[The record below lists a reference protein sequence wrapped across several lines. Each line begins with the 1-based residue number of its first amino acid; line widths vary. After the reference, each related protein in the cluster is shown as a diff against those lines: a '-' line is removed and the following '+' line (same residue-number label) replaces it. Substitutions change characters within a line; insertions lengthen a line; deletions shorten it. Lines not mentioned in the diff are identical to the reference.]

1 MSEEKK
7 LNKDIIVYTADI
19 TDSENGFCSLYEYI
33 YSFRENI
40 YDNFPSITDPEIVL
54 AMKKLKNIKNE
65 FGEYGI
71 RANNEDIVKCLN
83 SDDCLFV
90 KTWNDVKFNGN
101 YTLSNLPGNTDGISG
116 SCVGGYNMGMNI
128 HISEEKKKK
137 VATVMEYIS
146 SYEHQQKIMEIG
158 FQSSFEDFYND
169 DESICQKYVQ
179 CQNIK
184 SIQGILRPVDDSE
197 DYTIFSKKYRN
208 YLLKYLYNDED
219 LNECLMNIQDL
230 ILSSYLENSSIINRI
245 YTIVIIVTYIIMIFC
260 YFLAFTKKHKY
271 KFRLLSP
278 FYWFIYMLGQIIII
292 SYGFTG
298 MGKMNEFKCAIKSL
312 IFSVGFTLS
321 NTVLFIRIF
330 INYPESNRRCIY
342 FCEKNFGKTVLIF
355 ITIDIVLNTL
365 TLIETSKVDI
375 VVNNDAIYQKCKI
388 HSIISRLALSLI
400 YSHKVFILLFIAL
413 LIFTEWNIKKFK
425 YDIHYATSTLLIS
438 FISFFL
444 FGMVQNLKFTKYIE
458 RFLYPA
464 LVTYFYGVSSFT
476 IFFIARFFSK
486 YNVENEKD
494 YITRKL
500 KGVPAQSEKALNGA
514 DSFDNCS
521 SSFNLNNSDSGIYA
535 PRKMSMV
542 DHLINL
548 HNNGNEIKKSI
559 ELCKNSSYTNISG
572 IRNNTR
578 RAFSFDNYKYFEDS
592 FINYKSS
599 QIIIIHESKVEDK
612 FSNNNNSSSNNNN
625 NNNSNLSPEDENS
638 NNSDEFLSRS
648 RSRSCDNFS
657 NSSYSDNT
665 QKDHIIYQKNIFSS
679 NLETSRSLDNF
690 PSTLPNKAQNLSSN
704 YLNVNYSLGLKQ
716 NNITKND
723 IIQNI
728 LNEEFENDKPF
739 YNDTNENDI
748 NDENSNHTKI

>member
-1 MSEEKK
+1 MLYSNQNLLNKYNKTIPKTWDELIDTGIFIMSEEKK

-312 IFSVGFTLS
+312 IFSVGFTL
-321 NTVLFIRIF
+321 
-330 INYPESNRRCIY
+330 
-342 FCEKNFGKTVLIF
+342 
-355 ITIDIVLNTL
+355 IV
-365 TLIETSKVDI
+365 I

-400 YSHKVFILLFIAL
+400 YLHKVFILLFIAL

-599 QIIIIHESKVEDK
+599 QIIIIHEK
-612 FSNNNNSSSNNNN
+612 
-625 NNNSNLSPEDENS
+625 
-638 NNSDEFLSRS
+638 
-648 RSRSCDNFS
+648 
-657 NSSYSDNT
+657 
-665 QKDHIIYQKNIFSS
+665 
-679 NLETSRSLDNF
+679 TSRSLDNF

-716 NNITKND
+716 NNIKKND